1 MPRER
6 HRDTKPNG
14 GNGMRIELQV
24 NGQRRA
30 VEVRPD
36 ATLLEVLREELRLT
50 GAKNGCGEGTCGACT
65 VIMGG
70 RAVRACRTPVVKAA
84 DQEIITVEGLS
95 PREKEVYAFAFTA
108 TGAVQCGFC
117 TPGMVMEAKA
127 LLDRQPD
134 PTEEEIRQAFKAH
147 LCRCTGYQK
156 IIDAVRLAGRVF
168 RGEIEPWT
176 GEPAGMGKA
185 FFRPDARAKVLGE
198 AVFVDDMQVPGMLYG
213 AVFRLPCARAKV
225 KAIDVSV
232 AKKQPGVVTVLTAE
246 DIPGERYQG
255 HIFKDWPALIAVGEE
270 TRYAGDALALVAAR
284 TLKEARA
291 ALDYIKV
298 DYEELPPLTTPA
310 EAMAPGAP
318 PLHPRGNILSETVVR
333 KGDPEAALKS
343 CAHVVTRTYTTP
355 FTEHAFLEPE
365 SALAVPEED
374 GLTVYTGTQG
384 VYEIHTQLV
393 SLLNLP
399 PDKVRVVNKCVGGGF
414 GGKEDLSVQHHA
426 ALLAW
431 ATRQPVKLTWTR
443 RESILCHPKRHAMTI
458 TMTTGCDEKGNL
470 VALVADLVADTGA
483 YASLG
488 AQVLQRA
495 CTHATGPYRIPHV
508 SIRGRA
514 VYTNNP
520 PAGAFRGFGVPQSNF
535 AIESQLNILADAVG
549 LSPWQ
554 IRWQNALEPGDTLGT
569 RQVVG
574 PDIGLKDTLLAVKEA
589 FESSPHAGIACGFKN
604 VGLGVGTKDVGRAR
618 LEVRDGRVKIYSGAA
633 CMGQGLEAVLI
644 QIVAETTGLSADS
657 IDCILSDTAL
667 TPDAGCTTASRQSL
681 FTGEATRRAAA
692 ELATALKGHNLAE
705 LEGQVFHGEFSGVTD
720 PLDSDKEHPVT
731 HVGYSYATQVVI
743 LDEAGRVAKVV
754 AAYDVGRAVNP
765 LNLEGQIE
773 GGIVMGLGYALTED
787 FPVKD
792 GIPLSQ
798 TLGRLGLLRSHQIP
812 KMEVHLIEKGGTP
825 YAYGAKGIG
834 ELATIPTA
842 AAVAGAYYRRDGKV
856 RLSLPLEDTPYTRK

>member
-1 MPRER
+1 
-6 HRDTKPNG
+6 
-14 GNGMRIELQV
+14 MRLELQV
-24 NGQRRA
+24 NGQRR
-30 VEVRPD
+30 VVDVHPD
-36 ATLLEVLREELRLT
+36 ATLLEVLREDLRLT

-65 VIMGG
+65 VLLGG
-70 RAVRACRTPVVKAA
+70 KAVRACRTLAA
-84 DQEIITVEGLS
+84 RAAGREIITIEGLS
-95 PREKEVYAFAFTA
+95 PREKEIYTFAFTA
-108 TGAVQCGFC
+108 AGAVQCGFC

-127 LLDRQPD
+127 LLERQPF
-134 PTEEEIRQAFKAH
+134 PSEEEIRQAFKAH

-156 IIDAVRLAGRVF
+156 IIDAVLLAGRAL
-168 RGEIEPWT
+168 RGEIEPRA

-198 AVFVDDMQVPGMLYG
+198 AVFVDDMQVPDMLYG

-225 KAIDVSV
+225 KAIDVTA
-232 AKKQPGVVTVLTAE
+232 AKEQPGVVAVLTAD

-255 HIFKDWPALIAVGEE
+255 HIFKDWPALVAVGEE

-284 TLKEARA
+284 SLQEARA

-298 DYEELPPLTTPA
+298 DYEELPHLTSPQDSL
-310 EAMAPGAP
+310 APGAP
-318 PLHPRGNILSETVVR
+318 ALHPKGNLLSETVVK
-333 KGDPEAALKS
+333 KGDAEAALKS
-343 CAHVVTRTYTTP
+343 CAHVVTNTYTTP

-365 SALAVPEED
+365 SALAVPED
-374 GLTVYTGTQG
+374 GGLTVYTSTQG

-399 PDKVRVVNKCVGGGF
+399 PEKVRVVNKCVGGAF

-431 ATRQPVKLTWTR
+431 ATKKPVKLTWTR

-488 AQVLQRA
+488 AQVLERA
-495 CTHATGPYRIPHV
+495 CTHATGPYRIPNV
-508 SIRGRA
+508 TIRGRA

-535 AIESQLNILADAVG
+535 AMESQMNLLAEAAG

-569 RQVVG
+569 RQVVSA
-574 PDIGLKDTLLAVKEA
+574 DIGLKDTLLAVKEA
-589 FESSPHAGIACGFKN
+589 FESSPYAGIACGFKN
-604 VGLGVGTKDVGRAR
+604 VGLGVGTRDVGRAR
-618 LEVRDGRVKIYSGAA
+618 LAVSGGRVKIYSGAA

-644 QIVAETTGLSADS
+644 QIVAETTGLPATL
-657 IDCILSDTAL
+657 IDCVLADTAR

-692 ELATALKGHNLAE
+692 DLAAALKGRTLAD
-705 LEGQVFHGEFSGVTD
+705 LEGRVFQGEFYGATD
-720 PLDSDKEHPVT
+720 PLNSNKEHPVT
-731 HVGYSYATQVVI
+731 HVGYSYATQVAI
-743 LDEAGRVAKVV
+743 LDEEGRVAKVV
-754 AAYDVGRAVNP
+754 AAYDVGRAINP

-787 FPVKD
+787 FPVQD
-792 GIPLSQ
+792 GIPVRQ
-798 TLGRLGLLRSHQIP
+798 TLGRLGLLRSHQVP
-812 KMEVHLIEKGGTP
+812 QMEVHLIEKGGTP

-842 AAVAGAYYRRDGKV
+842 AAVAGAYYRRDGKL
-856 RLSLPLEDTPYTRK
+856 RLHLPLEGTPYARNGK

>member
-1 MPRER
+1 
-6 HRDTKPNG
+6 
-14 GNGMRIELQV
+14 MRLELQV
-24 NGQRRA
+24 NGRRR
-30 VEVRPD
+30 VVDVHQD
-36 ATLLEVLREELRLT
+36 ATLLEVLREDLRLT

-70 RAVRACRTPVVKAA
+70 KAVRACRTPVARAA
-84 DQEIITVEGLS
+84 GREIITIEGLS
-95 PREKEVYAFAFTA
+95 PREKEIYTFAFTA
-108 TGAVQCGFC
+108 AGAVQCGFC

-127 LLDRQPD
+127 LLDRQPS
-134 PTEEEIRQAFKAH
+134 PSEEEIRQAFKAH

-156 IIDAVRLAGRVF
+156 IIEAVRLAGRAL
-168 RGEIEPWT
+168 RGEIEPRA

-198 AVFVDDMQVPGMLYG
+198 AIFVDDMQVPGMLYG

-225 KAIDVSV
+225 KAIDVTA
-232 AKKQPGVVTVLTAE
+232 AKEQPGVVAVLTAD

-255 HIFKDWPALIAVGEE
+255 HIYKDWPALVAVGEE
-270 TRYAGDALALVAAR
+270 TRYIGDALALVAAR
-284 TLKEARA
+284 SLQEARA
-291 ALDYIKV
+291 ALNYIKV
-298 DYEELPPLTTPA
+298 DYEELPPLASPQDA
-310 EAMAPGAP
+310 LAPGAP
-318 PLHPRGNILSETVVR
+318 ALHPGGNLLSETMVK
-333 KGDPEAALKS
+333 KGDAEAALKS
-343 CAHVVTRTYTTP
+343 CAHVVTNTYTTP

-365 SALAVPEED
+365 SALAVPED
-374 GLTVYTGTQG
+374 GGLTVYTGTQG

-399 PDKVRVVNKCVGGGF
+399 PAKVRVVNRCVGGGF

-431 ATRQPVKLTWTR
+431 ATQKPVKLTWTR

-488 AQVLQRA
+488 AQVLERA
-495 CTHATGPYRIPHV
+495 CTHATGPYRIPNV
-508 SIRGRA
+508 TIRGRA

-535 AIESQLNILADAVG
+535 AIESQMNLLAEATG

-569 RQVVG
+569 RQVVSA
-574 PDIGLKDTLLAVKEA
+574 DIGLKDTLLAVKEA
-589 FESSPHAGIACGFKN
+589 FESSPYAGIACGFKN
-604 VGLGVGTKDVGRAR
+604 VGLGVGTRDVGRAR
-618 LEVRDGRVKIYSGAA
+618 LAVSGGRVKIYSGAA

-644 QIVAETTGLSADS
+644 QIVAETTGLPATL
-657 IDCILSDTAL
+657 IDCVLADTAR

-692 ELATALKGHNLAE
+692 DLAAALKGRTLAD
-705 LEGQVFHGEFSGVTD
+705 LEGRVFQGEFYGATD
-720 PLDSDKEHPVT
+720 PLNSNKEHPVT

-743 LDEAGRVAKVV
+743 LDEEGRVAKVV
-754 AAYDVGRAVNP
+754 AAYDVGRAINP

-787 FPVKD
+787 FPVQY
-792 GIPLSQ
+792 GIPVRQ
-798 TLGRLGLLRSHQIP
+798 TLGRLGLLRSHQVP
-812 KMEVHLIEKGGTP
+812 QMEVHLIEKGGTP
-825 YAYGAKGIG
+825 FAYGAKGVG

-842 AAVAGAYYRRDGKV
+842 AAVAGAYYRRDGKL
-856 RLSLPLEDTPYTRK
+856 RLRLPLEGTPYTRNGK

>member
-1 MPRER
+1 
-6 HRDTKPNG
+6 
-14 GNGMRIELQV
+14 MRLELLV
-24 NGQRRA
+24 NGEQR
-30 VEVRPD
+30 VVDVPEDVS
-36 ATLLEVLREELRLT
+36 LLEVLREDLRLT

-65 VIMGG
+65 VLLGG
-70 RAVRACRTPVVKAA
+70 KAVRACRTPAA
-84 DQEIITVEGLS
+84 RAAGQEIITVEGLS
-95 PREKEVYAFAFTA
+95 PREKEIYTFAFTA
-108 TGAVQCGFC
+108 AGAVQCGFC

-127 LLDRQPD
+127 LLDRQPEPGED
-134 PTEEEIRQAFKAH
+134 EIRQAFKAH

-156 IIDAVRLAGRVF
+156 IITAVRLAGRAL
-168 RGEIEPWT
+168 RGEIEPRA
-176 GEPAGMGKA
+176 GDPAGMGKA
-185 FFRPDARAKVLGE
+185 FFRPDAPAKVLGE

-225 KAIDVSV
+225 KAIDVTA
-232 AKKQPGVVTVLTAE
+232 AKEQPGVVAVLTAG

-255 HIFKDWPALIAVGEE
+255 HIFKDWPALVAVGEE

-284 TLKEARA
+284 SSREARA

-298 DYEELPPLTTPA
+298 DYEELPPLTSPQDSL
-310 EAMAPGAP
+310 APGAP
-318 PLHPRGNILSETVVR
+318 ALHPKGNLLSETVIK
-333 KGDPEAALKS
+333 KGDAEAALKS
-343 CAHVVTRTYTTP
+343 CAHVVTNTYTTP

-365 SALAVPEED
+365 SAVAVPED
-374 GLTVYTGTQG
+374 SGLTIYTSTQG

-399 PDKVRVVNKCVGGGF
+399 PEKVRVVNKCVGGAF

-431 ATRQPVKLTWTR
+431 ATQKPVKLTWTR

-458 TMTTGCDEKGNL
+458 TMTTGCDAEGNL

-488 AQVLQRA
+488 AQVLERA
-495 CTHATGPYRIPHV
+495 CTHATGPYRIPNV
-508 SIRGRA
+508 TIRGRA

-535 AIESQLNILADAVG
+535 AMESQLNLLATATG

-569 RQVVG
+569 RQVVSA
-574 PDIGLKDTLLAVKEA
+574 DIGLKDTLLAVKEA
-589 FESSPHAGIACGFKN
+589 FESSPCAGIACGFKN
-604 VGLGVGTKDVGRAR
+604 VGLGVGTRDVGRAR
-618 LEVRDGRVKIYSGAA
+618 LAVSGGRVKIYSGAA
-633 CMGQGLEAVLI
+633 CMGQGMEAVLI
-644 QIVAETTGLSADS
+644 QIVAETTGLPAAL
-657 IDCILSDTAL
+657 IDCVLADTAR

-692 ELATALKGHNLAE
+692 DLAAALKGRTLAG
-705 LEGQVFHGEFSGVTD
+705 LEGRVFQGEFYGATD
-720 PLDSDKEHPVT
+720 PLNSNKEHPVT
-731 HVGYSYATQVVI
+731 HVGYSYATQVAI
-743 LDEAGRVAKVV
+743 LDEEGRVAKVV
-754 AAYDVGRAVNP
+754 AAYDVGRAINP

-787 FPVKD
+787 FPVQD
-792 GIPLSQ
+792 GIPVRQ
-798 TLGRLGLLRSHQIP
+798 TLGRLGLLRSHQVP
-812 KMEVHLIEKGGTP
+812 QMEVHLIEKGGTP

-842 AAVAGAYYRRDGKV
+842 AAVAGAYYRRDGKL
-856 RLSLPLEDTPYTRK
+856 RLSLPLEGTPYARSGK

>member
-1 MPRER
+1 
-6 HRDTKPNG
+6 
-14 GNGMRIELQV
+14 MRLELMV
-24 NGQRRA
+24 NGRQRVVDVA
-30 VEVRPD
+30 AD
-36 ATLLEVLREELRLT
+36 ATLLEVLRENLHLT
-50 GAKNGCGEGTCGACT
+50 GAKNGCQEGTCGACT
-65 VIMGG
+65 VLLGG
-70 RAVRACRTPVVKAA
+70 RAVRACRIPAA
-84 DQEIITVEGLS
+84 RAAGQEVTTIEGLS
-95 PREKEVYAFAFTA
+95 PWEKEIYAWAFTA
-108 TGAVQCGFC
+108 AGAVQCGFC

-134 PTEEEIRQAFKAH
+134 PDEGAIRQALKPH

-156 IIDAVRLAGRVF
+156 IVAAVRLAARAL
-168 RGEIEPWT
+168 RGEVKLRA
-176 GEPAGMGKA
+176 GEAAGMGRA
-185 FFRPDARAKVLGE
+185 FYRPDAPAKVRGE
-198 AVFVDDMQVPGMLYG
+198 AVFVDDMHLPGMLYG

-225 KAIDVSV
+225 KSIDVSAARV
-232 AKKQPGVVTVLTAE
+232 QPGVVAVLTAA
-246 DIPGERYQG
+246 DIPGQRYQG
-255 HIFKDWPALIAVGEE
+255 HIFKDWPALVAPGEE

-284 TLKEARA
+284 SSREARA

-298 DYEELPPLTTPA
+298 DYEELTPLTSP
-310 EAMAPGAP
+310 EAALAPGAP
-318 PLHPRGNILSETVVR
+318 ALHPKGNLLSQTVVR

-343 CAHVVTRTYTTP
+343 CAHVITNTYTTP

-365 SALAVPEED
+365 SALAVPEAG

-399 PDKVRVVNKCVGGGF
+399 PERVRVVNRCVGGGF

-426 ALLAW
+426 ALLAM
-431 ATRQPVKLTWTR
+431 ATGKPVKLTWTR
-443 RESILCHPKRHAMTI
+443 GESILCHPKRHAMTI
-458 TMTTGCDEKGNL
+458 TMTTGCDAAGNL
-470 VALVADLVADTGA
+470 VALVADIVADTGA

-488 AQVLQRA
+488 AQVLERA

-508 SIRGRA
+508 SICGRA

-535 AIESQLNILADAVG
+535 AMESQMNLLAVATG

-569 RQVVG
+569 RQVVSA
-574 PDIGLKDTLLAVKEA
+574 DIGLKETLLAVREA
-589 FESSPHAGIACGFKN
+589 FESSPRAGIACGFKN
-604 VGLGVGTKDVGRAR
+604 VGLGVGTRDVGRAN
-618 LEVRDGRVKIYSGAA
+618 LVVTGGRVQIYSGAA

-644 QIVAETTGLSADS
+644 QIVAEATGLPATL
-657 IDCILSDTAL
+657 IDCTLSDTAL

-681 FTGEATRRAAA
+681 FTGEAVRRAAA
-692 ELATALKGHNLAE
+692 DLAAVLQGHTLAD
-705 LEGQVFHGEFSGVTD
+705 LEGQVFRGEFYGATD
-720 PLDSDKEHPVT
+720 PINSSKEHPLT
-731 HVGYSYATQVVI
+731 HVGYSYATQVAI

-754 AAYDVGRAVNP
+754 AAYDVGRAINP

-787 FPVKD
+787 FPLAE
-792 GIPLSQ
+792 GIPVRQ
-798 TLGRLGLLRSHQIP
+798 ALGRLGLLRSHQVP
-812 KMEVHLIEKGGTP
+812 AMEVHLIEKGGTA

-842 AAVAGAYYRRDGKV
+842 AAVAGAYYRRDGKL
-856 RLSLPLEDTPYTRK
+856 RLSLPLTGTPYGRREK